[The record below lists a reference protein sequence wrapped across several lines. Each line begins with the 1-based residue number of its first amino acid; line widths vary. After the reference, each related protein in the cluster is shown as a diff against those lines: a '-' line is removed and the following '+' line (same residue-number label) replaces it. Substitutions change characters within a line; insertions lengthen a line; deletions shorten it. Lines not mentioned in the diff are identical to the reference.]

1 MSETKIIIT
10 GITDLD
16 VDKLMNKIIHTDDS
30 MNIIPKFTTNK
41 DDASF
46 YNKYL
51 DVMTANLAFK
61 NNSLIYISTI
71 NYISTGI
78 TTDDFISNDVCFIDL
93 KNFNN
98 IPDKIFKD
106 FDILVIWLDSKNVSL
121 SNSDKIESKFFQE
134 RIMNLKYMYFLD
146 ESLHSINEQI
156 FKYLN
161 ANEEERKFILEE
173 NS

>member
-1 MSETKIIIT
+1 MSNTKIIIT
-10 GITDLD
+10 GITKLD

-41 DDASF
+41 DDESF

-51 DVMTANLAFK
+51 DVMTVNLSVK

-78 TTDDFISNDVCFIDL
+78 TTDDFLNNDVCFIDM

-106 FDILVIWLDSKNVSL
+106 FDILVIWLDSKEVTL

-146 ESLHSINEQI
+146 DNLHTINEQI
-156 FKYLN
+156 FRYLK
-161 ANEEERKFILEE
+161 ADEEEKKNILEE

>member
-1 MSETKIIIT
+1 MSNTKIIIT
-10 GITDLD
+10 GITKLD

-41 DDASF
+41 DDESF

-51 DVMTANLAFK
+51 DVMTVNLSFK

-78 TTDDFISNDVCFIDL
+78 TTDDFLNNDVCFIDM

-106 FDILVIWLDSKNVSL
+106 FDILVIWLDSKEVTL

-146 ESLHSINEQI
+146 DNLHTINEQI
-156 FKYLN
+156 FRYLE
-161 ANEEERKFILEE
+161 ADEEEKKNILEE

>member
-1 MSETKIIIT
+1 MSNTKIIIT
-10 GITDLD
+10 GITKLD

-41 DDASF
+41 DDESF

-51 DVMTANLAFK
+51 DVMTVNLSFK

-78 TTDDFISNDVCFIDL
+78 TTDDFLNNDVCFIDM

-106 FDILVIWLDSKNVSL
+106 FDILVIWLDSKEVTL

-146 ESLHSINEQI
+146 DNLHTINEQI
-156 FKYLN
+156 FRYLR
-161 ANEEERKFILEE
+161 ADEEEKKNILEE

>member
-1 MSETKIIIT
+1 MSNTKIIIT
-10 GITDLD
+10 GITKLD

-41 DDASF
+41 DDESF

-51 DVMTANLAFK
+51 DVMTVNLSFK

-78 TTDDFISNDVCFIDL
+78 TTDDFLNNDVCFIDM

-106 FDILVIWLDSKNVSL
+106 FDILVIWLDSKEVTL

-146 ESLHSINEQI
+146 DNLHTINEQI
-156 FKYLN
+156 FRYLK
-161 ANEEERKFILEE
+161 ADEEEKKNILEE